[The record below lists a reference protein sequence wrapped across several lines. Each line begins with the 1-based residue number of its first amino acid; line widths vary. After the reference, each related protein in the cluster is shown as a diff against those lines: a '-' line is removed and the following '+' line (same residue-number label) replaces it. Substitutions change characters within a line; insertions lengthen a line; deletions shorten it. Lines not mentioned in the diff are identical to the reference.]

1 VHSDADAGLK
11 FFKRRAV
18 LDEELKAARI
28 LICDQPR
35 QKIERFDMRSLARR
49 GSATGGRQDA
59 RRSSG
64 KMFFQRI
71 HLGGSD
77 AVGILD
83 VQKCSG
89 RGGGIAVKKDR
100 SAEAVA
106 ASAER

>member
-1 VHSDADAGLK
+1 M
-11 FFKRRAV
+11 F
-18 LDEELKAARI
+18 DEELKAARI
-28 LICDQPR
+28 FVGDQPR
-35 QKIERFDMRSLARR
+35 QKVERVDVRSLARR

-77 AVGILD
+77 AVGIL
-83 VQKCSG
+83 VVRKSGG
-89 RGGGIAVKKDR
+89 RGGEIAVKKDR